1 MSLAD
6 RIRKRMGR
14 DPVDAFGGDEI
25 YDDDEA
31 PSNLGR
37 RIALGLSAF
46 LFLAIVGLGGFVYW
60 AGKDAPPPQN
70 NTISLTDLK
79 VEETDAPA
87 APPTAPAP
95 PSAAVPAAP
104 TQSAVNDRSSDR
116 RPWLKGAPPAAT
128 PPTAKPPATVPPA
141 AVPPVAAVA
150 PPPPPAQ
157 PKAQAAVTPPPPTA
171 PMPPVSK
178 VPAPGTVA
186 AAPVPPPKDAHA
198 PAAAPAPS
206 AAMPSILAKTP
217 QAAPAEQQAAD
228 ESPVDVAPGAPDRY
242 IEKADS
248 GETGRPRLLE
258 PALPPIDKA
267 STSAAPPRFGNLNVV
282 KVKATPP
289 APDKGAKTG
298 KVAVIVQGLG
308 LNNEATEAAV
318 TKLPAAVT
326 LSFSPYARDLRK
338 WLAKAKSNGHE
349 VLVEV
354 PMESKQFPAE
364 DPGPMGLMTN
374 LQPKENAERL
384 STMLKL
390 FPDAIGIDDIVGS
403 KFREEKAHMN
413 DVFKTLQEKKL
424 VYIQGRPGV
433 RIGEPGVPNTIAD
446 LIIDERPFR
455 AAIDARLDYA
465 ERLAKYQ
472 GSAVTVMGTKPVSYE
487 RLALWLEQ
495 IDKRGIELTP
505 VSKVLVQPG
514 RAPT

>member
-14 DPVDAFGGDEI
+14 DPVDAFGGDEL
-25 YDDDEA
+25 YDGDEA

-70 NTISLTDLK
+70 NTISLADLK
-79 VEETDAPA
+79 VEESDAPA
-87 APPTAPAP
+87 APATAPASQ
-95 PSAAVPAAP
+95 SAAGPAAP

-128 PPTAKPPATVPPA
+128 PPAAKPPAA
-141 AVPPVAAVA
+141 APPVAVA
-150 PPPPPAQ
+150 PPAQ

-178 VPAPGTVA
+178 ASAPGNVA
-186 AAPVPPPKDAHA
+186 TAPVPPPKDAHA
-198 PAAAPAPS
+198 PAAAPAPG

-217 QAAPAEQQAAD
+217 QAAPAEQRAAD
-228 ESPVDVAPGAPDRY
+228 ESPVNVAPGAPDRY
-242 IEKADS
+242 VEKADS
-248 GETGRPRLLE
+248 GETGRPRLIE
-258 PALPPIDKA
+258 PALPPVDKA

-289 APDKGAKTG
+289 APDKGVKTG

-326 LSFSPYARDLRK
+326 LSFSPYAHDLRK
-338 WLAKAKSNGHE
+338 WLARAKSSGHE

-364 DPGPMGLMTN
+364 DPGPMGLMTT

-390 FPDAIGIDDIVGS
+390 FPDAIGIDDIMGS

-465 ERLAKYQ
+465 ERPAKYQ
-472 GSAVTVMGTKPVSYE
+472 GSAVTVMGTKPVGYE
-487 RLALWLEQ
+487 RLALWLDQ

-514 RAPT
+514 RTPT